1 MRTNARLLP
10 TGPADIAAA
19 IASDALTS
27 ASLRCFAGVGG
38 AASARGGLTGVFGC
52 LARDFA
58 AGPAGEEQFK
68 PKALAKASAKEP
80 ARAGG
85 DTCTQIQI
93 LQLRGTY
100 LTRSV
105 AS

>member
-1 MRTNARLLP
+1 MKTNARLLP

-19 IASDALTS
+19 IAADALTS

-52 LARDFA
+52 LARDFS

-80 ARAGG
+80 ARAG